1 MLDRGQDGAA
11 VLLTTRIAESQPK
24 SGFAADAAK
33 EDALSQTRPQP
44 QYVHAIVH
52 LPHVESTKTVL
63 VVMLMM
69 IVAAAFFPS
78 SVVCIADTAG
88 EL

>member
-1 MLDRGQDGAA
+1 M
-11 VLLTTRIAESQPK
+11 LLTTRIAESQPK

-52 LPHVESTKTVL
+52 LPDVESAETVL

-69 IVAAAFFPS
+69 IAAAFFPS
-78 SVVCIADTAG
+78 SVVCVADTAG

>member
-1 MLDRGQDGAA
+1 M
-11 VLLTTRIAESQPK
+11 LLTTRIAESQPK
-24 SGFAADAAK
+24 SGFAADAMK

-52 LPHVESTKTVL
+52 LPDVESAETVL

-78 SVVCIADTAG
+78 SVVCIAVTAA